1 MSVSIID
8 VARRAGV
15 SKSTVSRVL
24 TNAASVRS
32 HTRARIEA
40 AMRDLEYRPNAL
52 ARGLVHGRTHTLGLV
67 VFDLLNPFFG
77 LLTRG
82 VEEAAQERGYNVLIG
97 DSAGSVIRQRACLA
111 MLAERRVD
119 GLLVAPFGARDEE
132 LAGIQAAGLRT
143 VLVNST
149 LDEAALS
156 SVGVDNARGGYLA
169 ARHLLALGHRR
180 VGFLGDAHT
189 VESCRERL
197 SGYRRAHQEVGI
209 WDDPRLVVEDLD
221 GMEAVR
227 LAVQRLLALPR
238 PPTAICAVNDQ
249 FAIATLQALSLLE
262 RHVPDDIALVG
273 YDDIPV
279 AAWLSV
285 PLTTVAQPKEE
296 QGRLAAGLLID
307 GVERPDTP
315 VQRVVLQ
322 PHLVV
327 RQSCGALSRS
337 GAATQ
342 ASIIG

>member
-24 TNAASVRS
+24 TNADSVRP

-40 AMRDLEYRPNAL
+40 AMRDLGYRPNAL

-97 DSAGSVIRQRACLA
+97 DSAGSVVRQRACLA

-149 LDEAALS
+149 IDDDAALS

-169 ARHLLALGHRR
+169 AHHLLALGHRR

-197 SGYRRAHQEVGI
+197 SGYRRAHQDAGI
-209 WDDPRLVVEDLD
+209 PDDPWLVVEDLD

-249 FAIATLQALSLLE
+249 FAIATLQALSLLG
-262 RHVPDDIALVG
+262 RRVPDDVALVG

-307 GVERPDTP
+307 EVERPDTP

-322 PHLVV
+322 PRLVV
-327 RQSCGALSRS
+327 RQSCGALPRP
-337 GAATQ
+337 GNVGQ
-342 ASIIG
+342 A